1 MNPYSFQFS
10 ICTGDLLRPVARL
23 GKGAAAEAGEAVN
36 DALVTKGVRVYRRT
50 RVTWLS

>member
-10 ICTGDLLRPVARL
+10 ICTGDLFACCL